1 MIVCIGTEKG
11 QTSNCDPKYLPTE
24 NCMTISSRTLLYQ
37 NAVRCIYKMQLL
49 SFDLY
54 CVKTQE
60 EEDVSSDNH
69 IQVWLGDHIETDCL
83 KVMVRNLPNYSQ
95 V

>member
-1 MIVCIGTEKG
+1 
-11 QTSNCDPKYLPTE
+11 
-24 NCMTISSRTLLYQ
+24 
-37 NAVRCIYKMQLL
+37 MQLL

-54 CVKTQE
+54 CVKKTQE

-83 KVMVRNLPNYSQ
+83 KIKHATPSQ
-95 V
+95 

>member
-1 MIVCIGTEKG
+1 M
-11 QTSNCDPKYLPTE
+11 N
-24 NCMTISSRTLLYQ
+24 ISSKTLLYQ

-60 EEDVSSDNH
+60 EEDVSSDN
-69 IQVWLGDHIETDCL
+69 IYRSGYETTLRQNVKEDAH
-83 KVMVRNLPNYSQ
+83 
-95 V
+95 